1 MAGCELA
8 DRLAPPAEVV
18 ACAPVAAEPSIGSL
32 PWATWRPRKPAIEA
46 KSAALASITGRIV
59 AFLRRPLGL
68 LGLFVVLEF
77 ISIFF
82 LFRWGRVVCA
92 GRSVVV
98 AALVFV
104 LVFVF
109 VFVFVFFLAAAAAAA
124 VAAGL
129 RLHRR
134 WLGGR
139 VGRGGADGHC
149 G

>member
-32 PWATWRPRKPAIEA
+32 PWATWRPRKPAIEV

-77 ISIFF
+77 ISSFF
-82 LFRWGRVVCA
+82 LFLWGRVVCV

-98 AALVFV
+98 A

-109 VFVFVFFLAAAAAAA
+109 VLVLFFLFFFFLTAAAI
-124 VAAGL
+124 AAGL
-129 RLHRR
+129 
-134 WLGGR
+134 
-139 VGRGGADGHC
+139 
-149 G
+149 